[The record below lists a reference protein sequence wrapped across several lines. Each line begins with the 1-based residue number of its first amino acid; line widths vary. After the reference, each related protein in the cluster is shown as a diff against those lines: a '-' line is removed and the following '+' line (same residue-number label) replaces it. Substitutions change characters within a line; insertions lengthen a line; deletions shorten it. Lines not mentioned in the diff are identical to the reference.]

1 MLCLG
6 RHLQRASD
14 VGSRSTT
21 ALTFCSCFSQMF
33 STFFYDYEVVI
44 LFPSVNFWATVI
56 IVIVLSIGPHYLFRS
71 LKGFFFPSVAAA
83 ATLLDL

>member
-1 MLCLG
+1 
-6 RHLQRASD
+6 
-14 VGSRSTT
+14 
-21 ALTFCSCFSQMF
+21 MF